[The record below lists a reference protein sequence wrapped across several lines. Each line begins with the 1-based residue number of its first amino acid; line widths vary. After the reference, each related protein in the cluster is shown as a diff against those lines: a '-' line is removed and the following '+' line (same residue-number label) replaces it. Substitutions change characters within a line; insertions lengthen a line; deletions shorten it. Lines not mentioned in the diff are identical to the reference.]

1 MRRNNTTL
9 IILIAG
15 IFLFLLLAV
24 GSLAFA
30 VFRNDSDTT
39 AAETVQTEKTADKDD
54 SKDTAKTEK
63 KTKETI
69 QEKVTLAD
77 LKKKTP
83 KNTEYSDD
91 LATRMKPVHRAFPA
105 EPDYEDTELINEL
118 GGTWDDELNDVYQ
131 TLMKKLTPSQQEE
144 LRAEQRK
151 WIKERDAKLSESGD
165 HFVNAALF
173 YDLTMDRTY
182 VLADLYDKVK

>member
-63 KTKETI
+63 KTKETV

-83 KNTEYSDD
+83 KNTEYSD
-91 LATRMKPVHRAFPA
+91 V
-105 EPDYEDTELINEL
+105 
-118 GGTWDDELNDVYQ
+118 
-131 TLMKKLTPSQQEE
+131 
-144 LRAEQRK
+144 
-151 WIKERDAKLSESGD
+151 
-165 HFVNAALF
+165 
-173 YDLTMDRTY
+173 
-182 VLADLYDKVK
+182 